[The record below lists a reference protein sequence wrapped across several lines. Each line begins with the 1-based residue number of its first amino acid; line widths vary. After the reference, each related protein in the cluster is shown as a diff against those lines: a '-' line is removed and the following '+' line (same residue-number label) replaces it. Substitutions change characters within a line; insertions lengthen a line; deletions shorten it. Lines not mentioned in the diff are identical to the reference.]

1 MSKDEGM
8 GQKVVETEIGKSK
21 GGIGGGGVWRSQ
33 HRGP

>member
-21 GGIGGGGVWRSQ
+21 GGTEGWGCVAISS
-33 HRGP
+33 